1 MSTLPNATAT
11 APLQVITAAFPKG
24 GGAQPGMGQTVG
36 PAGMSGAVQLS
47 IPLPLPPVRLA
58 PALALTYHSHQGNGP
73 FGLGMAL
80 TLPSIARQT
89 SQGTPSY
96 EDGRDVFLF
105 EDEELVPDAAPPTV
119 LNDERLTRYH
129 LRREARFD
137 YLELHQP
144 LTPVDRPAP
153 AWWRVLRADGRCE
166 VFGRCAA
173 ARTAALDRPEQVLE
187 WHLEE
192 TVSPHGEHVYYSYKR
207 ETVATSTHVAY
218 LKQVRFGNARADPA
232 PWSTPAGFNPNT
244 ETWLFAL
251 VFDYGEHADLPQ
263 QGPPAWAA
271 SRQWRF
277 RTDPFSRFDGGFEV
291 RCQRLCRRIVLFHQL
306 AALGTTPVAVRA
318 LELSFTTTSYLT
330 QLSEVRQHGYRQTGW
345 TPEQAELPPMALEY
359 TRFDLNR
366 ARFRPLEAGLV
377 GLNAGFYQVVDLYG
391 EGIPGIL
398 YNDGQSYLYR
408 RAQTVTPGA
417 NGLDVRYDVA
427 RPLSIPCGEM
437 NATALMDIT
446 GDGTLDAMRTEPGMA
461 GFFTRDGDQGWQR
474 FIPFAAF
481 PSEFLHPEAL
491 LADLSGDGLAD
502 LALIGP
508 TSVRF
513 FANRGRDGFAP
524 PHRVD
529 HGPDYLPV
537 PPGGGQTLTA
547 FADVLGSGQQ
557 HLVRIRYNEVTCWPN
572 LGRGR
577 FGAPRTLR
585 LTLDR
590 EITAANFDPARVWLA
605 DIDGSG
611 TADLLYLDHRTL
623 YVHRNRSGN
632 RFTLAQKLTLPDE
645 LQYTDLHQVSL
656 VDLYGNGTS
665 VLIISRLHP
674 QPAHWVCDFSRGLKP
689 HLLAGLNDNTG
700 AQTRLAYTS
709 SAHEWLDE
717 RQADPQARCRLPFPV
732 SVLQRLEQVDEITL
746 NALAQSFQYR
756 RGYYDGEERQFR
768 GFGLILHT
776 DTPNPLGAAQRDA
789 AGTPYIPAMQTRT
802 WYHTGDPD
810 SPGAVDGNVGGLSY
824 NGDPLAATLAPLRI
838 EQRDGQVIPLPA
850 PGTPERRALLR
861 ALRGRVQREEVYGL
875 DPDSGQ
881 AQTTPFSVMSLRYCV
896 RQWQAAGQSASTPG
910 APAVL
915 LAFVL
920 ESLGYNYEQMSTDPQ
935 WQQTVTLTVDTYGV
949 PTKTV
954 SLRYPRR
961 ARLMPI
967 MPLPEAVHVS
977 DLQQDTFHV
986 TETQLQVTHLTGP
999 DLNTTGWRLGLP
1011 VESRDEV
1018 LVGVARPASENL
1030 VYSYEDLTK
1039 ADGPL
1044 AGATR
1049 TLASW
1054 QQHLYA
1060 NPHTGTAALPL
1071 AQATREGLVRQVRTA
1086 ALSQVELRA
1095 AFNGLIPPAQLELL
1109 LTQLKGDLVKQAGFQ
1124 WVGFEKIA
1132 AADDY
1137 FWNPGLT
1144 AEFDKLAQF
1153 YVVNQH
1159 TDPFGNKT
1167 VYQRDP
1173 LTLAPTQLTDAR
1185 DNTTRIDY
1193 DPWSLLPQ
1201 QIIDA
1206 NETEHEVRYDP
1217 LGRVRLSNLRG
1228 TERAFTGSRTDT
1240 VGFGPLANTP
1250 PSVKT
1255 VEAALRDPAGALGNA
1270 AQAYFHADHSWMG
1283 ALTEA
1288 GLRAVGLPDSEV
1300 QPVWQILL
1308 RQRLITSEGHV
1319 QARLHQLAKAGTPV
1333 PGLSDSDT
1341 QSAAV
1346 HRAVAAV
1353 SRVPVHAATL
1363 SAERYYREHIDDP
1376 VSRPTD
1382 PVIRIALDY
1391 VDGFGRPLQG
1401 KLKAEGG
1408 LSAIVEDDGKLK
1420 LDASSGQPVLEPST
1434 ERWLTQGHVVYNA
1447 KGLPRQQYQP
1457 YYLNRPAH
1465 ITDPKLDQLSA
1476 SDALYYD
1483 APGRVVQLTKADG
1496 NQRTSQYQPWYRI
1509 ETDEMGAPVATV
1521 HDGRGLAVRTV
1532 QRPPSGDTAA
1542 DEVRITRH
1550 EYDAAGRLVSSSDPR
1565 FFRWQQAGET
1575 TLAGNERH
1583 RYALSGHALTRE
1595 SRDAG
1600 WQVDLLDAGGA
1611 LWRSYTA
1618 RDHQWRREYDA
1629 LRRLSAVWLASG
1641 MAPPERCT
1649 ERLYYGDDP
1658 QIDAETARRA
1668 NVRGRLVSHYDAAGL
1683 RAITSYSLAGGIRE
1697 EQRRF
1702 LLQRDW
1708 ESDWP
1713 ATLPE
1718 SARHLESNS
1727 ETSRWQ
1733 QTALGDELML
1743 LDAAGHRHRCTWHV
1757 SGRPSGSWLQL
1768 SGGVE
1773 QVVVSALSYR
1783 ADHQLLHE
1791 QAGNGVTSDFEY
1803 DPKTQRLSRAQ
1814 TTRTASGRAATV
1826 LQDLRYTYDPVGN
1839 VTELEDRAVAVKY
1852 FRNQRVAAMRTYRY
1866 DWLYQLVR
1874 ATGREHANAGQEGA
1888 TLPLP
1893 GTPGALVNYTRT
1905 FEYDTA
1911 GNLTHTRHHGAT
1923 PYVLELTVSVA
1934 SNRAVAGARDVAGNV
1949 EAKFDAQGNP
1959 HRLGSDQPL
1968 TWSADNRLSRAVQLP
1983 RAGGEDDAERYGYG
1997 GDGRRVRK
2005 WSSQR
2010 AGTVTHQ
2017 REVRYLPGLERRT
2030 DTATGEALEVVSS
2043 AVAGQTTMRCLHWR
2057 ANRPGGL
2064 DNDTRRY
2071 SVNDHLGSSCLE
2083 YDQGGQRL
2091 SAEEYY
2097 PYGGTAVWL
2106 PKSQVEGNYKFV
2118 RYSGKERD
2126 VSGLYDYGY
2135 RHYAPWLARWLNPD
2149 PAGTVDGLNLYRMVR
2164 NNPGTLLDQNGMMPP
2179 KKRLNFPSLALQI
2192 PQPGDIRT
2200 GLYLDREKIKAEVEG
2215 VAYFHGSRSASL
2227 LAFSSTAT
2235 PASYHGEILPTGEL
2249 LAQQRFPYSGEL
2261 GNALAEGAI
2270 NRSHL
2275 SVVDLQNIVEAYEY
2289 ATARIDRPPWSPNA
2303 AALKVHEHTNELLG
2317 LGEGPPST
2325 FRQLLEAKKNLNI
2338 GQLEQW
2344 QKLSLADRDLVTSNF
2359 PVLYGFSVNETQ
2371 QGAES
2376 LAKERIIRVSSDI
2389 PGEFGIRGG
2398 IKPNEIAM
2406 IFTEENAIPRVAELV
2421 SSHESTR
2428 HIKVKSLDAIRKS

>member
-1 MSTLPNATAT
+1 
-11 APLQVITAAFPKG
+11 
-24 GGAQPGMGQTVG
+24 
-36 PAGMSGAVQLS
+36 
-47 IPLPLPPVRLA
+47 
-58 PALALTYHSHQGNGP
+58 
-73 FGLGMAL
+73 
-80 TLPSIARQT
+80 
-89 SQGTPSY
+89 
-96 EDGRDVFLF
+96 
-105 EDEELVPDAAPPTV
+105 
-119 LNDERLTRYH
+119 
-129 LRREARFD
+129 
-137 YLELHQP
+137 
-144 LTPVDRPAP
+144 
-153 AWWRVLRADGRCE
+153 
-166 VFGRCAA
+166 
-173 ARTAALDRPEQVLE
+173 
-187 WHLEE
+187 
-192 TVSPHGEHVYYSYKR
+192 
-207 ETVATSTHVAY
+207 
-218 LKQVRFGNARADPA
+218 
-232 PWSTPAGFNPNT
+232 
-244 ETWLFAL
+244 
-251 VFDYGEHADLPQ
+251 
-263 QGPPAWAA
+263 
-271 SRQWRF
+271 
-277 RTDPFSRFDGGFEV
+277 
-291 RCQRLCRRIVLFHQL
+291 
-306 AALGTTPVAVRA
+306 
-318 LELSFTTTSYLT
+318 
-330 QLSEVRQHGYRQTGW
+330 
-345 TPEQAELPPMALEY
+345 
-359 TRFDLNR
+359 
-366 ARFRPLEAGLV
+366 
-377 GLNAGFYQVVDLYG
+377 
-391 EGIPGIL
+391 
-398 YNDGQSYLYR
+398 
-408 RAQTVTPGA
+408 
-417 NGLDVRYDVA
+417 
-427 RPLSIPCGEM
+427 
-437 NATALMDIT
+437 
-446 GDGTLDAMRTEPGMA
+446 
-461 GFFTRDGDQGWQR
+461 
-474 FIPFAAF
+474 
-481 PSEFLHPEAL
+481 
-491 LADLSGDGLAD
+491 
-502 LALIGP
+502 
-508 TSVRF
+508 
-513 FANRGRDGFAP
+513 
-524 PHRVD
+524 
-529 HGPDYLPV
+529 
-537 PPGGGQTLTA
+537 
-547 FADVLGSGQQ
+547 
-557 HLVRIRYNEVTCWPN
+557 
-572 LGRGR
+572 
-577 FGAPRTLR
+577 
-585 LTLDR
+585 
-590 EITAANFDPARVWLA
+590 
-605 DIDGSG
+605 
-611 TADLLYLDHRTL
+611 
-623 YVHRNRSGN
+623 
-632 RFTLAQKLTLPDE
+632 
-645 LQYTDLHQVSL
+645 
-656 VDLYGNGTS
+656 
-665 VLIISRLHP
+665 
-674 QPAHWVCDFSRGLKP
+674 
-689 HLLAGLNDNTG
+689 
-700 AQTRLAYTS
+700 
-709 SAHEWLDE
+709 
-717 RQADPQARCRLPFPV
+717 
-732 SVLQRLEQVDEITL
+732 
-746 NALAQSFQYR
+746 
-756 RGYYDGEERQFR
+756 
-768 GFGLILHT
+768 
-776 DTPNPLGAAQRDA
+776 
-789 AGTPYIPAMQTRT
+789 
-802 WYHTGDPD
+802 
-810 SPGAVDGNVGGLSY
+810 
-824 NGDPLAATLAPLRI
+824 
-838 EQRDGQVIPLPA
+838 
-850 PGTPERRALLR
+850 
-861 ALRGRVQREEVYGL
+861 
-875 DPDSGQ
+875 
-881 AQTTPFSVMSLRYCV
+881 
-896 RQWQAAGQSASTPG
+896 
-910 APAVL
+910 
-915 LAFVL
+915 
-920 ESLGYNYEQMSTDPQ
+920 
-935 WQQTVTLTVDTYGV
+935 
-949 PTKTV
+949 
-954 SLRYPRR
+954 
-961 ARLMPI
+961 
-967 MPLPEAVHVS
+967 
-977 DLQQDTFHV
+977 
-986 TETQLQVTHLTGP
+986 
-999 DLNTTGWRLGLP
+999 
-1011 VESRDEV
+1011 
-1018 LVGVARPASENL
+1018 
-1030 VYSYEDLTK
+1030 
-1039 ADGPL
+1039 
-1044 AGATR
+1044 
-1049 TLASW
+1049 
-1054 QQHLYA
+1054 
-1060 NPHTGTAALPL
+1060 
-1071 AQATREGLVRQVRTA
+1071 
-1086 ALSQVELRA
+1086 
-1095 AFNGLIPPAQLELL
+1095 
-1109 LTQLKGDLVKQAGFQ
+1109 
-1124 WVGFEKIA
+1124 
-1132 AADDY
+1132 
-1137 FWNPGLT
+1137 
-1144 AEFDKLAQF
+1144 
-1153 YVVNQH
+1153 
-1159 TDPFGNKT
+1159 
-1167 VYQRDP
+1167 
-1173 LTLAPTQLTDAR
+1173 
-1185 DNTTRIDY
+1185 
-1193 DPWSLLPQ
+1193 
-1201 QIIDA
+1201 
-1206 NETEHEVRYDP
+1206 
-1217 LGRVRLSNLRG
+1217 
-1228 TERAFTGSRTDT
+1228 
-1240 VGFGPLANTP
+1240 
-1250 PSVKT
+1250 
-1255 VEAALRDPAGALGNA
+1255 
-1270 AQAYFHADHSWMG
+1270 MG

-2126 VSGLYDYGY
+2126 VSGLYDYGLRY
-2135 RHYAPWLARWLNPD
+2135 YAPWLARWLNPD
-2149 PAGTVDGLNLYRMVR
+2149 PAGTIDGLNLYRMVR
-2164 NNPGTLLDQNGMMPP
+2164 NNPVTLMDPDGRMPP
-2179 KKRLNFPSLALQI
+2179 PPPPFPPPFPPPAPMPGGIAAPKKNWVIKEGPALHAQQGPDYPYYSSFAIALQKLGVPHYKKI
-2192 PQPGDIRT
+2192 E
-2200 GLYLDREKIKAEVEG
+2200 DRERFIDRWMEVGGSMQPRASDIDVGRFDKVLTTLERIDAEWSGYARANVSETFRGDSEVIFGSYPWLSKFSLESKGSGIEIRVEANFSIKSPIIMSTAKEPGMGYVKNKTVMWHFDLEEGHAGVSEG
-2215 VAYFHGSRSASL
+2215 VYAAEGEVTFPLYNRIEVTSLQYIPEGASYMDDADRFGKAHRYVIRAKMLPRSGGELRSAIPD
-2227 LAFSSTAT
+2227 T
-2235 PASYHGEILPTGEL
+2235 P
-2249 LAQQRFPYSGEL
+2249 
-2261 GNALAEGAI
+2261 
-2270 NRSHL
+2270 SH
-2275 SVVDLQNIVEAYEY
+2275 
-2289 ATARIDRPPWSPNA
+2289 
-2303 AALKVHEHTNELLG
+2303 
-2317 LGEGPPST
+2317 
-2325 FRQLLEAKKNLNI
+2325 
-2338 GQLEQW
+2338 
-2344 QKLSLADRDLVTSNF
+2344 
-2359 PVLYGFSVNETQ
+2359 
-2371 QGAES
+2371 
-2376 LAKERIIRVSSDI
+2376 
-2389 PGEFGIRGG
+2389 
-2398 IKPNEIAM
+2398 
-2406 IFTEENAIPRVAELV
+2406 
-2421 SSHESTR
+2421 
-2428 HIKVKSLDAIRKS
+2428 